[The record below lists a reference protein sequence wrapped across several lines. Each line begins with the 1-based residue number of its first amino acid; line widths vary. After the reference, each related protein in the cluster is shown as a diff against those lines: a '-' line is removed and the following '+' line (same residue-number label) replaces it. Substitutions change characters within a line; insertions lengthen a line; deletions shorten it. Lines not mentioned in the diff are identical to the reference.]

1 MINKRLNCTKRS
13 IRPRLLGS
21 QNAGDS
27 AMLAGF
33 CKHAHVISF
42 RDLTSVIITQHNLPT
57 RTLQSVYVLKSSS
70 LNPESWHSEA
80 SAKQYAIRSTTTS
93 IGIKL
98 ISAGINL
105 ASKPGLCYTAASL
118 LQPEQHWLSL
128 RAGHILH
135 TGDLPGC
142 AAARG
147 GQYGRQAAPQ
157 PCARIQGGRPLER
170 AQFSRAQRA
179 QASKPCS
186 CRWPP
191 YAAAACSTPGA
202 WTCSSVIDLAHFPGD
217 AVGQDE

>member
-1 MINKRLNCTKRS
+1 MPTSSASVTSPQSSSLNT
-13 IRPRLLGS
+13 
-21 QNAGDS
+21 
-27 AMLAGF
+27 
-33 CKHAHVISF
+33 
-42 RDLTSVIITQHNLPT
+42 TSVPT

-70 LNPESWHSEA
+70 LNPGSWHSEA

-98 ISAGINL
+98 ISTGINL

-147 GQYGRQAAPQ
+147 GRYGRQAAPQ

-186 CRWPP
+186 CGWSRMRQLHVAPW
-191 YAAAACSTPGA
+191 CGA
-202 WTCSSVIDLAHFPGD
+202 WKCSSVIDLAHLPGD
-217 AVGQDE
+217 AVGQGE